1 MPLTNEKFLFF
12 VGARGEPGNKAKA
25 AVGDLRNLERGV
37 QSLAR
42 APKICGL
49 PCPLPVK
56 MFTYLLLTGS

>member
-12 VGARGEPGNKAKA
+12 VGARGEPGNEVKV

-42 APKICGL
+42 APKNLWVAMPTSGQNVYL
-49 PCPLPVK
+49 P
-56 MFTYLLLTGS
+56 TTDW